1 MRTVLTFPAHEY
13 ILEDMPMNGPVMPVA
28 QAARGKVLVGA
39 RAGDFVLESIELGLE
54 SDPIRLKHILR
65 F

>member
-1 MRTVLTFPAHEY
+1 
-13 ILEDMPMNGPVMPVA
+13 MNGPVMPVT